1 MSEEGINSGVLSMPI
16 LMSVMGTPSQFLPE
30 LECSGNEVI
39 VLSFLFLQVATF
51 LTSERFPLS
60 LQ

>member
-1 MSEEGINSGVLSMPI
+1 
-16 LMSVMGTPSQFLPE
+16 MGTPSQFLPE
-30 LECSGNEVI
+30 LESSGNEVI
-39 VLSFLFLQVATF
+39 VLPFLFLQVATF